1 MPFSVMAGLVPAIH
15 EFSLQWLKCL
25 ADRGPTVSETA
36 VQLDDV
42 DGRDKPGHDG
52 WGGKRPIRHCE
63 QSEAIQTW
71 AAHLRLSLD
80 CFAVA
85 RNDELLGSFIH

>member
-1 MPFSVMAGLVPAIH
+1 MGLVD
-15 EFSLQWLKCL
+15 SLI
-25 ADRGPTVSETA
+25 V
-36 VQLDDV
+36 
-42 DGRDKPGHDG
+42 GRRLTKGLSG
-52 WGGKRPIRHCE
+52 NKRPIRHCE

-85 RNDELLGSFIH
+85 RNDGIVDFFIPDDSESSQQRIVSV